1 MNDLILDPDLGFHF
15 LPHGNHIEVQHIA
28 FPARVDVRGT
38 TGNMPGQLVDI
49 AGNPAAGFVAAELVR
64 QIDVDRALHRAK
76 MRRHRLLFNPARV
89 LMRAMKWLLILLA
102 MLVAP
107 PAAAQYRYNPAADYV
122 TPGQDEPGYRAWVRA
137 DPYRP
142 IYVKSFN
149 DYLVNNGV
157 GGVAPTWQLLR
168 TASDW
173 QKCGEQPFEVPPTF
187 AWPNIVAALRY
198 VGAFIEPVVGQVEPV
213 SVYRNPSLN
222 VCAKGA
228 KTSTHLTAGA
238 IDMVPLRTI
247 SREALMVT
255 LCRIQ
260 LDKGSWNS
268 IGLGFYKGL
277 RFHID
282 SKKARE
288 WGTAGARGGY
298 GCAAVLAEGAL
309 RFGEVPVA
317 PPPDPLLPTR

>member
-1 MNDLILDPDLGFHF
+1 ML
-15 LPHGNHIEVQHIA
+15 
-28 FPARVDVRGT
+28 
-38 TGNMPGQLVDI
+38 
-49 AGNPAAGFVAAELVR
+49 
-64 QIDVDRALHRAK
+64 
-76 MRRHRLLFNPARV
+76 
-89 LMRAMKWLLILLA
+89 AMKRILLLLAILLA
-102 MLVAP
+102 P
-107 PAAAQYRYNPAADYV
+107 TPAAAQYAPFNPVADYV

-142 IYVKSFN
+142 MYVKAFN
-149 DYLVNNGV
+149 DYLTNNGV
-157 GGVAPTWQLLR
+157 GGVTPTWQLLR

-173 QKCGEQPFEVPPTF
+173 QKCNAQPFEVPPTTT
-187 AWPNIVAALRY
+187 WPNMVAALRFI
-198 VGAFIEPVVGQVEPV
+198 GTFIEPVIGQVEPV

-228 KTSTHLTAGA
+228 VESVHRTSGA
-238 IDMVPLRTI
+238 IDMVPLRPIT
-247 SREALMVT
+247 REALMVT

-268 IGLGFYKGL
+268 IGLGFYKGV

-309 RFGEVPVA
+309 PFSEAPAAA
-317 PPPDPLLPTR
+317 PPPDPLLPIR